1 MTSERT
7 YDADDNDDDDE
18 GRRQID
24 GRDNEANAKKRIVV
38 CESEV
43 L

>member
-1 MTSERT
+1 MTNERT
-7 YDADDNDDDDE
+7 YDADDNNDDDE

-24 GRDNEANAKKRIVV
+24 GRVNEANAKKRIVV
-38 CESEV
+38 FESEV